1 MKKFI
6 FNIMFFVGLASLML
20 PGLTSCTDKPDAENY
35 YTFKGQM
42 MSQYLKSKD
51 DLSLFASVVERAGLM
66 DQLSAYGKYT
76 CFAPDNNAIQK
87 FLDSVK
93 VASVED
99 LTVEECDTLARTHLV
114 NSIYSTSDLA
124 NFNNGVL
131 TTQNMMKRNISV
143 SSSIDKDQ
151 NAVIVLNRSAQI
163 YFAFQNDSVENG
175 IVQRVNNVITN
186 SVNSIA
192 NMLRDNQ
199 EAQLFAKALEAT
211 GLEMLLDTV
220 IRDKSYNKDDY
231 VKAISYTTGGSIK
244 ERAIAPEEKLYG
256 FTAFVVKDEVLQK
269 KHKVSDLRGLYD
281 LACSIYDPMYPE
293 DMGTPSH
300 GFDSL
305 SSPKNPLYRFMAY
318 HLLDRNVQS
327 LSYLTVREDVC
338 VDPDYANPID
348 WYTTMLPGTMI
359 KCEHLINRKWVG
371 GDVYSGYYINR
382 RYDGENYR
390 ISGVKVDNPTETV
403 DAINGI
409 YFYVSDILK
418 FDKTT
423 QETIDNDRIRMD
435 FSTIFPEIMTNNIRM
450 QGNFDKGDG
459 GTDRENITDRD
470 IGFNYFF
477 PAGYLKGVVLAGT
490 DAHFLY
496 RRPCINYY
504 SMFGDEMIANGVFD
518 ITFNLPPFPFEG
530 DWQIRLGF
538 APMDPTQGASRG
550 AVQVFYDGVAQGI
563 PLNMDIRISDAQ
575 IYGSSTFPTY
585 STIRDDD
592 EKRQADFKNL
602 KNKGYY
608 RGPFSVY
615 HTSSKG
621 KIGERFADQAST
633 VRKVLCTVTVTKDDL
648 NKTHTLRIKNVSQRN
663 ASNKEAMLDYL
674 EFVPKSVYGV
684 GGTSGQTEDDL

>member
-1 MKKFI
+1 
-6 FNIMFFVGLASLML
+6 MFFVGIASLTI
-20 PGLTSCTDKPDAENY
+20 PSVTSCSDEPDAENY
-35 YTFKGQM
+35 YTFTGQM
-42 MSQYLKSKD
+42 MSQYLKTNE
-51 DLSLFASVVERAGLM
+51 DLSLFAKIVERAGLM

-76 CFAPDNNAIQK
+76 CFAPNNEAINHY
-87 FLDSVK
+87 LDSIK
-93 VASVED
+93 KPLEQ
-99 LTVEECDTLARTHLV
+99 LTDADCDTLARTHLI
-114 NSIYSTSDLA
+114 NAIYSTSDMG
-124 NFNNGVL
+124 NFNNGIL

-143 SSSIDKDQ
+143 SSTLDKDQ
-151 NAVIVLNRSAQI
+151 NAVIVLNKHSQI
-163 YFAFQNDSVENG
+163 FFAFQNDSVENG
-175 IVQRVNNVITN
+175 IIHRVNNVITN

-192 NMLRDNQ
+192 NMIKNNPEAKIFAEGLR
-199 EAQLFAKALEAT
+199 AT
-211 GLEMLLDTV
+211 GLEILLDTL
-220 IRDKSYNKDDY
+220 IRDKSYNRDNYQKY
-231 VKAISYTTGGSIK
+231 ISYTTGGNIK
-244 ERAIAPEEKLYG
+244 ERAIAPEDKLYG
-256 FTAFVVKDEVLQK
+256 FTAFVVKDEVFKQHNATDLQ
-269 KHKVSDLRGLYD
+269 GLYE
-281 LACSIYDPMYPE
+281 LACKIYDPMYPE
-293 DMGTPSH
+293 DATGPSH
-300 GFDSL
+300 GMDSL
-305 SSPKNPLYRFMAY
+305 TSPKNPLYRFMAY

-371 GDVYSGYYINR
+371 SSVFNGYYINR
-382 RYDGENYR
+382 RYDGEKYTKT
-390 ISGVKVDNPTETV
+390 GVKVDNPTEAV

-418 FDKTT
+418 FDKET

-459 GTDRENITDRD
+459 GADRENITDHD

-477 PAGYLKGVVLAGT
+477 PAGYLKGVTLAGT

-538 APMDPTQGASRG
+538 APMDPSQGASRG
-550 AVQVFYDGVAQGI
+550 AVQVYYDGQAQGI
-563 PLNMDIRISDAQ
+563 PLNMDIRVSDAQ

-585 STIRDDD
+585 SSIREDD
-592 EKRQADFKNL
+592 EARQADFKIL

-633 VRKVLCTVTVTKDDL
+633 VRKVLCTVTISKEDL
-648 NKTHTLRIKNVSQRN
+648 KKTHTLRIKNVSTQN
-663 ASNKEAMLDYL
+663 AKYKEAMLDYL
-674 EFVPKSVYGV
+674 ELVPKSVFGV
-684 GGTSGQTEDDL
+684 GGESGSEDDL